1 MLTKGVNCNRIF
13 SVSKVFV
20 APYPRTVSPEVDY
33 ALLTAPSTSYQ
44 HSQAIVSIS
53 HIFTI
58 NLSFPYFSFHS
69 TKSFVPMD
77 IFSTVTLYSVHNL
90 LSIVPLIYCS
100 NTMKMYFIG
109 SCFHTRITHDKEASQ
124 VIKTKEIH
132 KKVYFQKNLCLKI
145 GPIAFP

>member
-1 MLTKGVNCNRIF
+1 MSAAF
-13 SVSKVFV
+13 SLELSTWHPSGLVGF
-20 APYPRTVSPEVDY
+20 SPCVR
-33 ALLTAPSTSYQ
+33 ASPSTSYQ
-44 HSQAIVSIS
+44 HSQTIVSIS

-132 KKVYFQKNLCLKI
+132 KKVYFQKNLCLNI